1 MTNAYILA
9 AALGHLSSRRITD
22 DIEIITVPP
31 GVALLPGAQEKLDAQ
46 QREADRARDEQRRRE
61 RARVNFLPHGSE
73 REARRRRR
81 QIECGQLKAENG
93 LAR

>member
-1 MTNAYILA
+1 MTNAFILA
-9 AALGHLSSRRITD
+9 AALGLLSSRRITD

-31 GVALLPGAQEKLDAQ
+31 GVALPRGAQERLDTQ
-46 QREADRARDEQRRRE
+46 RREADRAREEERRRE
-61 RARVNFLPHGSE
+61 RARANFLPHGSA

-81 QIECGQLKAENG
+81 QIERGQLKAENG